1 MYHNNHGTFCIY
13 YLYIHLL
20 TYTSHMSVVTIKIY
34 TSITSIIVINHIQRA
49 LHTPAFS
56 LYRTFR
62 LSFHKAKD
70 GEGKTDDQPG
80 SKHCSDVQC
89 GSHITQKQLAL
100 KTSLHNDINKK
111 QKKHRDTSSLIMVAH
126 HQISKAASSKANVV
140 FKQKN

>member
-62 LSFHKAKD
+62 LPFHKAKD
-70 GEGKTDDQPG
+70 GEGKTDDRPG

-100 KTSLHNDINKK
+100 KTTLHNDINKK
-111 QKKHRDTSSLIMVAH
+111 QKTSRYTQPYHGCSPSNFQSGL
-126 HQISKAASSKANVV
+126 Q
-140 FKQKN
+140 